1 MISVKRADNIRHM
14 ESREEVVLWRQ
25 YPHWVGL
32 GQLAEFNASR
42 ALLSLIA
49 VKCKVNVSPQ
59 NMSASFYTN

>member
-1 MISVKRADNIRHM
+1 M